1 VSDTRPVSLACCG
14 LIGTTVTDN
23 GMVERAYAEAIATQG
38 VVTGTTAY
46 ARCMAG
52 VHRSRGQA
60 TIDVLRSLFPESQ
73 ARAQAAQLTFD
84 RSYSGSVSRSGI
96 VAMPGAELA
105 IDKLRG
111 NGIRVVLISGFSRKL
126 LGLVMDT
133 LGWWDRVDLALSP
146 DEVPRGCPLP
156 DPVLTAMLRIGV
168 ADVRETAVAHGTE
181 SGVQCG
187 RRSGASVVAGVLTGT
202 HPAQRLRKAGA
213 THVLGSVAALPD
225 LLALPGPAATVAGKP
240 AGAGDGAGRA
250 GAGAQVTLEGRTTG
264 L

>member
-1 VSDTRPVSLACCG
+1 MSAAPPVTLVCCG

-38 VVTGTTAY
+38 IVTGTTAY

-60 TIDVLRSLFPESQ
+60 TIDVLRGMFPESQ

-84 RSYSGSVSRSGI
+84 RSYAGSVDRTGV

-111 NGIRVVLISGFSRKL
+111 SGIRVALVSGFSREL
-126 LGLVMDT
+126 LGLVLDT

-146 DEVPRGCPLP
+146 DDVPRGCPMP
-156 DPVLTAMLRIGV
+156 DLVLTAMLRAGV
-168 ADVRETAVAHGTE
+168 TDVRETAVAHGTE
-181 SGVQCG
+181 SGMQCG
-187 RRSGASVVAGVLTGT
+187 QRSGAGLVAGVLTGT
-202 HPAQRLRKAGA
+202 HTAERLRRAGA
-213 THVLGSVAALPD
+213 THVLGSVGGMPD
-225 LLALPGPAATVAGKP
+225 LLTMTAPPE
-240 AGAGDGAGRA
+240 DGADGGSA
-250 GAGAQVTLEGRTTG
+250 VQVTLETRTTG

>member
-1 VSDTRPVSLACCG
+1 MSAAPPVTLVCCG
-14 LIGTTVTDN
+14 LIGTTVTDD

-52 VHRSRGQA
+52 VYRSRGQA
-60 TIDVLRSLFPESQ
+60 TIDVLRAMFPDSQ

-84 RSYSGSVSRSGI
+84 RSYSGAVDRSGL

-111 NGIRVVLISGFSRKL
+111 NGIRVCLISGFSRKL
-126 LGLVMDT
+126 LGLVLDT

-146 DEVPRGCPLP
+146 DDTPRGCPQP
-156 DPVLTAMLRIGV
+156 DPVLAAMLQLGV
-168 ADVRETAVAHGTE
+168 SDVRETAVAHGTE

-187 RRSGASVVAGVLTGT
+187 QRSGAGLVAGVLTGT
-202 HPAQRLRKAGA
+202 HPAERLRRAGA

-225 LLALPGPAATVAGKP
+225 LLT
-240 AGAGDGAGRA
+240 
-250 GAGAQVTLEGRTTG
+250 TTG
-264 L
+264 PPEDAAAAGLPPG

>member
-1 VSDTRPVSLACCG
+1 MSAAPPVTLVCCG

-60 TIDVLRSLFPESQ
+60 TIDVLRGMFPESE

-84 RSYSGSVSRSGI
+84 RSYSGSVDRSGI

-105 IDKLRG
+105 IEKLRG
-111 NGIRVVLISGFSRKL
+111 SGIRVALISGFSRNL
-126 LGLVMDT
+126 LGLVLDS

-146 DEVPRGCPLP
+146 DEVPRGCPMP
-156 DPVLTAMLRIGV
+156 DPVLAAMLRAGV
-168 ADVRETAVAHGTE
+168 ANVRETAVVHGTE
-181 SGVQCG
+181 SGVRCG
-187 RRSGASVVAGVLTGT
+187 QRSGAGLVVGVLTGT
-202 HPAQRLRKAGA
+202 HTAERLRQAGA
-213 THVLGSVAALPD
+213 DHVLGSVAGLPD
-225 LLALPGPAATVAGKP
+225 LLTTTAPPD
-240 AGAGDGAGRA
+240 DGAGSGAAA
-250 GAGAQVTLEGRTTG
+250 GVTLKSRTPG